1 MVQFSAS
8 GVEVNPL
15 LPLLVEY
22 EYGGK
27 SYAFGTPA
35 VFALSLGVGVI

>member
-1 MVQFSAS
+1 MAHFSAS
-8 GVEVNPL
+8 GVEVKPL

-22 EYGGK
+22 EYGGM

-35 VFALSLGVGVI
+35 VFALSLVVGVI

>member
-1 MVQFSAS
+1 MVHFSAS
-8 GVEVNPL
+8 GVEVNQL

-27 SYAFGTPA
+27 PYAFGTPA
-35 VFALSLGVGVI
+35 VFALSLGVGMI